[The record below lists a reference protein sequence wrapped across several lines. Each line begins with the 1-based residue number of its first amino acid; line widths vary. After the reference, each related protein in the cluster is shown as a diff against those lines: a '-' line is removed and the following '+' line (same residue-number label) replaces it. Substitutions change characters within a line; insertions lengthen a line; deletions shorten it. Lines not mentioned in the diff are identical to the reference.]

1 MGHVQLANCC
11 PDTTRTAP
19 CPATL
24 LTRLVRAHL
33 QYKPETFEQL
43 VYKETLSKLV
53 HSVGYPKEVLK
64 FELDHTYMVRG
75 LAVDKE
81 RGNILKID
89 RHNYVKVAYHGWQ
102 ELSSEERNATYN
114 QAPFAMTFEEPYFAL
129 IDTLFSLGEA
139 YLFAQLVDLIDGRPE
154 LFAEEKSYSQIYSDV
169 REAVD
174 LCHRDGSLKAPVADD
189 PSKFIEDDDSLV
201 PLFKTLRQSGRKVFL
216 LTNSLYDYTDVVMTY
231 LCRNYDGRWQDYFD
245 TIVVGSRKP
254 SFFKTSSPPFE
265 VIPETGMLRNTD
277 NGSPLAQIGQVGRR
291 EGATNAEGR
300 QLHIIQGGGVDNLHS
315 MLGVRSGS
323 EVLYVGDHI
332 YGDIIRSKKYLGW
345 RTCLLIPELLDEI
358 EVLRKQKLSVV
369 ELFQQREE
377 ADAQEDLLQ
386 QIQWKHDTQGEQLP
400 TEWDE
405 LIERRNE
412 ARERHRASL
421 RQHHRE
427 FHPRWGQLLKT
438 GYQASRFAH
447 QIERFACIYTSS
459 VANLGLHSPDKR
471 YRSTV
476 DSMPHDVWP

>member
-1 MGHVQLANCC
+1 MQLANCC

-169 REAVD
+169 RGRPIQVYRGRRFTGAALQDAAAEWTQGLPADKLAVRLHGRGD
-174 LCHRDGSLKAPVADD
+174 DVPV
-189 PSKFIEDDDSLV
+189 PQ
-201 PLFKTLRQSGRKVFL
+201 LR
-216 LTNSLYDYTDVVMTY
+216 
-231 LCRNYDGRWQDYFD
+231 W
-245 TIVVGSRKP
+245 
-254 SFFKTSSPPFE
+254 
-265 VIPETGMLRNTD
+265 
-277 NGSPLAQIGQVGRR
+277 PLAG
-291 EGATNAEGR
+291 
-300 QLHIIQGGGVDNLHS
+300 
-315 MLGVRSGS
+315 
-323 EVLYVGDHI
+323 
-332 YGDIIRSKKYLGW
+332 
-345 RTCLLIPELLDEI
+345 LL
-358 EVLRKQKLSVV
+358 
-369 ELFQQREE
+369 
-377 ADAQEDLLQ
+377 
-386 QIQWKHDTQGEQLP
+386 
-400 TEWDE
+400 
-405 LIERRNE
+405 
-412 ARERHRASL
+412 
-421 RQHHRE
+421 
-427 FHPRWGQLLKT
+427 
-438 GYQASRFAH
+438 
-447 QIERFACIYTSS
+447 
-459 VANLGLHSPDKR
+459 
-471 YRSTV
+471 
-476 DSMPHDVWP
+476 